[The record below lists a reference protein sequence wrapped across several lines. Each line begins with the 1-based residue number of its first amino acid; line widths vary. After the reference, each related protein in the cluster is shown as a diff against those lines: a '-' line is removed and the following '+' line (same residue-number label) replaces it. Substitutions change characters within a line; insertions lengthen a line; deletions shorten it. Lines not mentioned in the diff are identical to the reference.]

1 MSGEALFKSIVS
13 GENQSILGD
22 IARSSLGFLSKGYEK
37 AVSMRNAK
45 FDEGKGVT
53 KVTVPVISVGN
64 ITAGG
69 TGKTPMVRFIC
80 DVLTQKG
87 LHPTVLSRGYRAED
101 NKKNIIIS
109 KDGTMLVEPTISGD
123 EAWLLAKV
131 LQKSNVIIGRERSKS
146 AEIAINELGANCL
159 VMDDGFQ
166 HRALA
171 RDIDIVLIDAS
182 NPFGYDHVFHVV
194 YCVNHSVVLQRAHI
208 IVLTKVDQV
217 APGIVSG
224 VVSAY
229 LSWFPI
235 YLSMKLH
242 INLNLCI
249 PWSEWAN
256 GTAGAP
262 VDSYKDQCIMAVSG
276 IGNPHSFTQTLTD
289 VGYNVVHTLAVW

>member
-13 GENQSILGD
+13 GEDQSVLGD
-22 IARSSLGFLSKGYEK
+22 IARSSLGLLSKGYEK
-37 AVSMRNAK
+37 AVSIRNAR

-101 NKKNIIIS
+101 NNKNIIIS
-109 KDGTMLVEPTISGD
+109 KDGTMLVEPSISGD

-146 AEIAINELGANCL
+146 AEIAINELGADCL
-159 VMDDGFQ
+159 IMDDGFQ

-182 NPFGYDHVFHVV
+182 NW
-194 YCVNHSVVLQRAHI
+194 L
-208 IVLTKVDQV
+208 
-217 APGIVSG
+217 
-224 VVSAY
+224 
-229 LSWFPI
+229 
-235 YLSMKLH
+235 
-242 INLNLCI
+242 
-249 PWSEWAN
+249 
-256 GTAGAP
+256 
-262 VDSYKDQCIMAVSG
+262 
-276 IGNPHSFTQTLTD
+276 
-289 VGYNVVHTLAVW
+289 